1 MELSKVGQSIKQ
13 HRKSAGLT
21 QEELA
26 RKIKKTESS
35 IRKYEKGLVQIPID
49 VVEQIA
55 IALGTT
61 PFELMGADYWD
72 VKHPEI
78 KKHVDTIEGL
88 LSLLA
93 DIYGYAEL
101 KWVEGKNAS
110 SCYYLVGEKE
120 KQFILHEVDV
130 DNLVELAKESIK
142 PLVERIKDTRA
153 EEEVVNE
160 FLTDLNS
167 ETTKEWVE
175 AFESNLKDK

>member
-1 MELSKVGQSIKQ
+1 MTIGE
-13 HRKSAGLT
+13 
-21 QEELA
+21 
-26 RKIKKTESS
+26 KIKKVRKAKNLTQPALASLIS
-35 IRKYEKGLVQIPID
+35 KSVRMVQKYENDDVTPSIEQI
-49 VVEQIA
+49 EQIA

-78 KKHVDTIEGL
+78 KKQVDTIEGL
-88 LSLLA
+88 LSLLT

-101 KWVEGKNAS
+101 KWVEGECAS
-110 SCYYLVGEKE
+110 NCYYLVGEKE

-130 DNLVELAKESIK
+130 NNLVELAKESIK
-142 PLVERIKDTRA
+142 PLVERIKDTRS

-167 ETTKEWVE
+167 QETKEWAESIE
-175 AFESNLKDK
+175 ADLKNPEK